1 MKTQFITLFTLL
13 SVSIIF
19 AQDSEVSVDSK
30 SFDFGIRH
38 GYIATALSNENGN
51 NTNQDIYFG
60 LFATKRLS
68 EKFSLQIETN
78 IRQYSV
84 IEIPLLLK
92 YKLTNKFDIY

>member
-1 MKTQFITLFTLL
+1 MKTQFFTLFTLL

-19 AQDSEVSVDSK
+19 AQDSEVSDDSK

-38 GYIATALSNENGN
+38 GYIATTLSNENGG

-78 IRQYSV
+78 LGQYSV

-92 YKLTNKFDIY
+92 